1 MSTQGKDKWRVATS
15 LLTLR
20 NQINSLY
27 PARKKASD
35 GTIGDSR
42 HCGGSGTSDHC
53 ARDLGG
59 SVKVVT
65 AMDITHDP
73 ASGCDAGRIVSALVA
88 SRDERIKYIIW
99 NKRILSSEV
108 SAWTWRSYN
117 GSNPHSK
124 HFHLSVVPKMSLFDS
139 TAPWQLS
146 PASTSTTISR
156 PVPSGNRYK
165 VIARSGLRL
174 REGAGTQ
181 FDAIGRLSPGQVV
194 VVTATEGD
202 WYEIDAEGDG
212 FRDGFCYGAFLVQ
225 VS

>member
-1 MSTQGKDKWRVATS
+1 MSNKWRVATS

-27 PARKKASD
+27 PGRNKASD
-35 GTIGDSR
+35 GTIADPN
-42 HCGGSGTSDHC
+42 HPPTSDHT
-53 ARDLGG
+53 ARLLDG

-73 ASGCDAGRIVSALVA
+73 ASGCDAGRIVNALVA
-88 SRDERIKYIIW
+88 SRDARIKYIIW
-99 NKRILSSEV
+99 NKKIISSEV
-108 SAWTWRSYN
+108 STWTWRSYN
-117 GSNPHSK
+117 GKNPHSQ
-124 HFHLSVVPKMSLFDS
+124 HFHLSVLPTKSLFDS
-139 TAPWQLS
+139 TATWQIR
-146 PASTSTTISR
+146 PTPVPQ
-156 PVPSGNRYK
+156 PVPSGARYR

-202 WYEIDAEGDG
+202 WYEVDAEGDG
-212 FRDGFCYGAFLVQ
+212 FRDLAQL
-225 VS
+225 